1 MIASGTADVEAVL
14 MERCR
19 ASNTAGCSARK
30 LTCSAGASKAAGTS
44 PVCHRIPA
52 TRQRPRAAHILHAW
66 GTKHSQQPDVS
77 CTDVQKIGEAGRQR
91 V

>member
-1 MIASGTADVEAVL
+1 
-14 MERCR
+14 
-19 ASNTAGCSARK
+19 
-30 LTCSAGASKAAGTS
+30 
-44 PVCHRIPA
+44 VCHRIPA